1 LGGANLPNSDKQV
14 EWLIT
19 TITQVS
25 SKPNS
30 NKMGNGNSISYNSM
44 YVAINATPGSETLT
58 AWTCVVMEPTGGLQ
72 LCAKSWTLGGKI
84 YAATGLLDEAQI
96 PLM

>member
-1 LGGANLPNSDKQV
+1 
-14 EWLIT
+14 
-19 TITQVS
+19 
-25 SKPNS
+25 
-30 NKMGNGNSISYNSM
+30 M